1 LDGIDLVPL
10 LNGKMTDRGEAIEFW
25 NFRGSRSDQGSPKPY
40 IDPELQKGTT
50 PLVKKMGKI
59 FTRNFRNDHH
69 PEMREKDF
77 LGPRAIL
84 KDDYKLVIDGEKGTE
99 VELFDLKKDPGEKNN
114 IAGAHPDIVEQLSK
128 QLRDW
133 QGGVMNS
140 LMGRD
145 YK

>member
-1 LDGIDLVPL
+1 
-10 LNGKMTDRGEAIEFW
+10 
-25 NFRGSRSDQGSPKPY
+25 
-40 IDPELQKGTT
+40 
-50 PLVKKMGKI
+50 
-59 FTRNFRNDHH
+59 
-69 PEMREKDF
+69 MREKDF

>member
-1 LDGIDLVPL
+1 
-10 LNGKMTDRGEAIEFW
+10 M
-25 NFRGSRSDQGSPKPY
+25 
-40 IDPELQKGTT
+40 
-50 PLVKKMGKI
+50 VKKSGKI

-69 PEMREKDF
+69 VEIREKDF

-84 KDDYKLVIDGEKGTE
+84 TDDYKLVIDGGKGTG
-99 VELFDLKKDPGEKNN
+99 VELFDLKNDPGEKDNL
-114 IAGAHPDIVEQLSK
+114 AKDHPKVVEQLSK

-140 LMGRD
+140 LMERD